1 MIYFTS
7 DLHLGHSNIITLCQR
22 PFADVKEMNETI
34 IANYN
39 AVVRPTDTVY
49 LLGDLCYRIS
59 PQEANTLLKRLH
71 GRKIL
76 LLGNHDKN
84 YCASLFVEIL
94 DFKYL
99 KLDGDI
105 RFALMH
111 YPLMEWPSFHH
122 GSYHVHG
129 HIHENMGYNLRNR
142 DKGIRRYDVGVDANN
157 FYPVALDQIIEFF
170 KD

>member
-1 MIYFTS
+1 
-7 DLHLGHSNIITLCQR
+7 
-22 PFADVKEMNETI
+22 
-34 IANYN
+34 
-39 AVVRPTDTVY
+39 VY

-76 LLGNHDKN
+76 LLGNHDKH

-94 DFKYL
+94 AFKYL
-99 KLDGDI
+99 KLDGGI

-122 GSYHVHG
+122 GSYQVHG
-129 HIHENMGYNLRNR
+129 HIHEKMGYNLRNR
-142 DKGIRRYDVGVDANN
+142 DKGIRRYEVGVDANN
-157 FYPVALDQIIEFF
+157 FYPVALE
-170 KD
+170 